1 MVRGSVTTVVDIDA
15 AIGYVVAHGDPV
27 ERARL
32 SYLRNGQPVAD
43 EVVDRIAS
51 GQMPEGGWPASAEGA
66 VPSIDA
72 TCFRLHELDDL
83 GGLRGPVVERAL
95 TWLAGAQRGAVRN
108 TKQIRLGQGISQKR
122 LQPRTGGR
130 EAGPD
135 ARGEQHTRNA
145 NI

>member
-1 MVRGSVTTVVDIDA
+1 MAQRITGSAGTVTTVVDIDA

-32 SYLRNGQPVAD
+32 SYLRAGQPPPE

-51 GQMPEGGWPASAEGA
+51 GQMADGGWPASAEGG

-72 TCFRLHELDDL
+72 TCFRLNELDDL

-95 TWLAGAQRGAVRN
+95 HWLAAAQRGDGTWQEHETLA
-108 TKQIRLGQGISQKR
+108 
-122 LQPRTGGR
+122 
-130 EAGPD
+130 
-135 ARGEQHTRNA
+135 EQA
-145 NI
+145 PP